1 MDSVDELQRWMANY
15 SKQLKMVKMPGALP
29 ASTQKAFDKF
39 MVCCCCI
46 TVYFAAFCCLLT
58 LLVLN
63 NFFLLF
69 A

>member
-39 MVCCCCI
+39 MFV
-46 TVYFAAFCCLLT
+46 VAA
-58 LLVLN
+58 
-63 NFFLLF
+63 
-69 A
+69 